1 MRPYRSMTTR
11 RGRATHVRP
20 RPPSSGRSP
29 QPVRTGKPD
38 PYRVR
43 QHRGIDARRN
53 RLPLATR
60 VLLALSILTLGGAVY
75 LTATGGIGP
84 VISALGASVS
94 NAVSRLSATPVP
106 SESVIVATN
115 SPIISQ
121 PVSPYSRDKTVNLQ
135 ITVPQDVA
143 GTPNAKVRLYL
154 ALKGLKAAPIQDVPI
169 TSAVTLI
176 VPVDLTKGRND
187 LSATIIRGGVESAPS
202 AVVTITLD
210 QVPPKVVVKSPK
222 AGASLTD
229 PNVTIKG
236 TTEAGTALIARN
248 AANGTSASTTAGKDG
263 AFQVILPLAPGP
275 NAIHFD
281 ATDLAGNK
289 GAADVSYLVGTGQ
302 MGANLSSSAY
312 RISVSKHAST
322 LRLTVFVTD
331 PTGAPLGGA
340 DAFFTLQI
348 PGLAPISGQV
358 VTGTDGKAVFT
369 TPLIGTMGV
378 GGGAATVLVTQ
389 ALFGQ
394 ATDRVALTFVR

>member
-1 MRPYRSMTTR
+1 M
-11 RGRATHVRP
+11 
-20 RPPSSGRSP
+20 
-29 QPVRTGKPD
+29 
-38 PYRVR
+38 
-43 QHRGIDARRN
+43 
-53 RLPLATR
+53 
-60 VLLALSILTLGGAVY
+60 
-75 LTATGGIGP
+75 
-84 VISALGASVS
+84 
-94 NAVSRLSATPVP
+94 
-106 SESVIVATN
+106 
-115 SPIISQ
+115 
-121 PVSPYSRDKTVNLQ
+121 
-135 ITVPQDVA
+135 
-143 GTPNAKVRLYL
+143 
-154 ALKGLKAAPIQDVPI
+154 
-169 TSAVTLI
+169 
-176 VPVDLTKGRND
+176 
-187 LSATIIRGGVESAPS
+187 
-202 AVVTITLD
+202 
-210 QVPPKVVVKSPK
+210 KSPK

>member
-29 QPVRTGKPD
+29 QSVRTAKPD
-38 PYRVR
+38 PHRVR

-84 VISALGASVS
+84 VVSALAASVS
-94 NAVSRLSATPVP
+94 SAFSRLSATPLP
-106 SESVIVATN
+106 SESLIVATS

-121 PVSPYSRDKTVNLQ
+121 PASPYSRDKTVTLQ
-135 ITVPQDVA
+135 VTVPQDVA

-154 ALKGLKAAPIQDVPI
+154 ALKGLKAAPIQDEPI
-169 TSAVTLI
+169 TSASTLF

-187 LSATIIRGGVESAPS
+187 LSATIIRDGVESAPS

-210 QVPPKVVVKSPK
+210 QVPPKIVIKSPK
-222 AGASLTD
+222 AGTSLTD

-236 TTEAGTALIARN
+236 TTEAGTTLIARN
-248 AANGTSASTTAGKDG
+248 AANGASASTTAGTDG

-275 NAIHFD
+275 NAIHFA

-289 GAADVSYLVGTGQ
+289 GAANVSYLVGTGQ
-302 MGANLSSSAY
+302 MGANLYSSIY
-312 RISVSKHAST
+312 RISVSKHPRS
-322 LRLTVFVTD
+322 LQLTVFVTD
-331 PTGAPLGGA
+331 PTGAPLSGA

-358 VTGTDGKAVFT
+358 VTGSDGKAVFT
-369 TPLIGTMGV
+369 TPLIGSMGT

-394 ATDRVALTFVR
+394 ATDRVALTFIP

>member
-1 MRPYRSMTTR
+1 MTTR

-38 PYRVR
+38 PHRVR

-84 VISALGASVS
+84 VVAALGASVS
-94 NAVSRLSATPVP
+94 NAFSRLSATPLP
-106 SESVIVATN
+106 SEPVIAATN

-121 PVSPYSRDKTVNLQ
+121 PTSPYSRDKTVNLQ

-154 ALKGLKAAPIQDVPI
+154 ALKGLTAAPIEDVPI

-176 VPVDLTKGRND
+176 VPVELTKGRND
-187 LSATIIRGGVESAPS
+187 LRATIIRDGVESASS

-210 QVPPKVVVKSPK
+210 QVPPTVVIKAPK
-222 AGASLTD
+222 AGSSLTN
-229 PNVTIKG
+229 PNVTITG

-248 AANGTSASTTAGKDG
+248 AANGASASTTAGTDST
-263 AFQVILPLAPGP
+263 FQVILPLAPGP

-302 MGANLSSSAY
+302 MGANLSSSVY
-312 RISVSKHAST
+312 RISVSKHSSS
-322 LRLTVFVTD
+322 LQLVVFVTD
-331 PTGAPLGGA
+331 PTGSPLAGA

-358 VTGTDGKAVFT
+358 VTGTDGKAGFT
-369 TPLIGTMGV
+369 TPLIGSMGT

-394 ATDRVALTFVR
+394 ATDRVALTFVP

>member
-1 MRPYRSMTTR
+1 MRPYGSMTTR

-29 QPVRTGKPD
+29 QSVRTAKPD
-38 PYRVR
+38 AYRVR

-84 VISALGASVS
+84 VVAALGASVS
-94 NAVSRLSATPVP
+94 NAFSRLSATPLP
-106 SESVIVATN
+106 SEPVIVATS

-121 PVSPYSRDKTVNLQ
+121 PASPYSRDKTVNLQ

-143 GTPNAKVRLYL
+143 GTSNAKVRLYL
-154 ALKGLKAAPIQDVPI
+154 ALKGLTAAPIEDVPI
-169 TSAVTLI
+169 TSAVTLT

-187 LSATIIRGGVESAPS
+187 LSATIIRDGAESARS
-202 AVVTITLD
+202 AV
-210 QVPPKVVVKSPK
+210 
-222 AGASLTD
+222 
-229 PNVTIKG
+229 VTIKG

-248 AANGTSASTTAGKDG
+248 TANGASASTTAGTDG
-263 AFQVILPLAPGP
+263 AFQVILPLTPGP
-275 NAIHFD
+275 NPIHFD

-302 MGANLSSSAY
+302 MGANLSASVY
-312 RISVSKHAST
+312 RISVSKHASS
-322 LRLTVFVTD
+322 LHLTVFVTD

-369 TPLIGTMGV
+369 TPLIGTMGT

-394 ATDRVALTFVR
+394 ATDRVALTFIP